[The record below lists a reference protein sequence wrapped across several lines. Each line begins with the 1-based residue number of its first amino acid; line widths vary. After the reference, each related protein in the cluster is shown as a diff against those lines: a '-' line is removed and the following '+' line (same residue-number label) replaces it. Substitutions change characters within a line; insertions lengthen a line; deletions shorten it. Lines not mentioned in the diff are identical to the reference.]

1 MDKYR
6 VRLRNGR
13 VVGPFL
19 PGQII
24 EMRHK
29 GYVHGLES
37 CQVFPSGDWLPLN
50 QFQFWSEVKADKTI
64 TEGTFVLDIHDS
76 KELHEQIFPASET
89 EKKDEIE
96 NQNESVEENVDEDPL
111 AGIVPE
117 SLSDSMESEE
127 EKDERRKKSREPQIF
142 REFDYRQAVN
152 RKEESRLFEL
162 ADLEDK
168 SFDEVSKI
176 DAFATKQKIERE
188 ESKRVLKISIKQKQ
202 KEELSTDREKAERE
216 KKEVESNA
224 TIVTPAGKAWKEHLE
239 EEKRKKEEI
248 QKRWEEDERARKENE
263 AKLKSQD
270 NTQFRE
276 GLTQVI
282 NLKALTTLKDEA
294 KRAEIE
300 ILDIEK
306 RERDQALKH
315 KAELERIGS
324 EIKLKEESDEQEEE
338 RANRKKKLFLAL
350 GAIILLAVFM
360 LPSEEA
366 KKKSIPPIVPIAP
379 EIVFP
384 VPFNEKDN
392 QKANV
397 ERTKAQQA
405 LSVETYM
412 GKRSAAIHYRLS
424 YENDISQVNLIPK
437 LIRLYGWLI
446 PHSGQFESDG
456 TVMFKLIRSN
466 KIQLPIDPDICLGTA
481 YFYKALGKSEAAFNV
496 LDRFVKSKSNKPSK
510 ELFAAYL
517 DSLIER
523 NNESKADEVAA
534 SLEKVENKGVEVVLS
549 LINYHRYKNHPEIAR
564 EVLDLAMDKKS
575 TSVPLLIARAEF
587 ELEAANIKALNLT
600 VKKIR
605 ELGAEKSR
613 LYYGR
618 LMEFVG
624 FVLAYQNQPAKAAV
638 AFKEAIKFA
647 DSELL
652 QDKLTNIKN
661 IDPTAN
667 DEASKLIK
675 QIKSRE
681 LVKKSERALEKF
693 DFENGLLY
701 AIEAQSLN
709 SGYMKADYHLAEVQL
724 RLGMTKDALDTL
736 ESLQKINPG
745 DQVAN
750 QTLLRAYIDTYKFN
764 DAKRMLTVLAA
775 SEMRDT
781 WQYASLNARMYE
793 KMGEIAQSILW
804 LQKAINQNP
813 LSDENIFSLAK
824 LLIRAKNFRQA
835 KNRLFQAM
843 ELDPSKV
850 EYKLAYGSII
860 YEVDGADAAIAY
872 LFGLLQQ
879 YPKNPSIL
887 GDIAI
892 YYHRAGKSQQFKDTR
907 KDIEELSVQDPRIY
921 RFLIKSSIL
930 DEKWDDAVKYTNEL
944 IKLEPG
950 ELSAMMEIGRV
961 LMSIKRYRDA
971 AAWFVRVR
979 DKLPSY
985 PKVGYYKALIEL
997 YVNEPNQA
1005 LKDVQEDMKLN
1016 GQYEEGVIL
1025 VGDIYRSQEKY
1036 TEAEGQ
1042 YKAALKLNVRSPG
1055 AMRGLADLALK
1066 RGQLDVALD
1075 LFKRAVAEDKDNPDV
1090 HRHLGDVYRLQG
1102 QASLAIEA
1110 YKVYLKLRPD
1120 AQDRPQ
1126 VDQYIRTLE

>member
-1 MDKYR
+1 
-6 VRLRNGR
+6 
-13 VVGPFL
+13 
-19 PGQII
+19 
-24 EMRHK
+24 MRQK

-50 QFQFWSEVKADKTI
+50 QFKFWSEAIAEQTVTD
-64 TEGTFVLDIHDS
+64 GTFVLNLNDLENTEEEVLETQTEHNEVPEPSAAESS
-76 KELHEQIFPASET
+76 KVI
-89 EKKDEIE
+89 
-96 NQNESVEENVDEDPL
+96 EDPL
-111 AGIVPE
+111 AGIVPN
-117 SLSDSMESEE
+117 SLDDNLETKTSSE
-127 EKDERRKKSREPQIF
+127 DRRKKTREPQIF

-152 RKEESRLFEL
+152 RREESNLFEL
-162 ADLEDK
+162 AELN
-168 SFDEVSKI
+168 DELQIEKSKI
-176 DAFATKQKIERE
+176 DAFATQQKIKRE
-188 ESKRVLKISIKQKQ
+188 ESNRLIKISPKQ
-202 KEELSTDREKAERE
+202 KEKEAIRKSREDIDKA
-216 KKEVESNA
+216 KKAIEDGA
-224 TIVTPAGKAWKEHLE
+224 TVVTPAGKAWKEQLE
-239 EEKRKKEEI
+239 EEKRQKEEI
-248 QKRWEEDERARKENE
+248 KERWEKEEKERKEKE
-263 AKLKSQD
+263 AQLVSQD
-270 NTQFRE
+270 NTQLRE
-276 GLTQVI
+276 GMTEVI
-282 NLKALTTLKDEA
+282 NIKALTSLKDEA
-294 KRAEIE
+294 RRAEVE
-300 ILDIEK
+300 ILNVEK
-306 RERDQALKH
+306 RERD
-315 KAELERIGS
+315 ELER
-324 EIKLKEESDEQEEE
+324 KKVEQERIENEKRQKAEQEAKEEE
-338 RANRKKKLFLAL
+338 RVNRKKKLFMAL
-350 GAIILLAVFM
+350 GAALLLLVF
-360 LPSEEA
+360 LYPSEDSN
-366 KKKSIPPIVPIAP
+366 KKKVAPIVPLDP
-379 EIVFP
+379 EIRFP
-384 VPFNEKDN
+384 VPFNDRDAL
-392 QKANV
+392 KAKA
-397 ERTKAQQA
+397 ELTKAAQA
-405 LSVETYM
+405 LTVDTYL
-412 GKRSAAIHYRLS
+412 GKRAAAIHYRTS
-424 YENDISQVNLIPK
+424 YENDITQKNIIPK

-446 PHSGQFESDG
+446 PHSSQFETDG
-456 TVMFKLIRSN
+456 TVIFKLIRSN
-466 KIQLPIDPDICLGTA
+466 KLLLPIDPDVCLGTA
-481 YFYKALGKSEAAFNV
+481 YFYRSLGKVEATFNV

-517 DSLIER
+517 ESLILK

-534 SLEKVENKGVEVVLS
+534 SLEKVERKGIEVTLALVK
-549 LINYHRYKNHPEIAR
+549 YHRYKNHPEVAR
-564 EVLDLAMDKKS
+564 EVLDLAMDKAS

-587 ELEAANIKALNLT
+587 ELEASNIKALNET
-600 VKKIR
+600 VNKIR
-605 ELGAEKSR
+605 ELGAERSR

-624 FVLAYQNQPAKAAV
+624 FVLAYQNQPAKAAL
-638 AFKEAIKFA
+638 AFKEAIKYA
-647 DSELL
+647 DSDLL

-661 IDPTAN
+661 IDPNAN
-667 DEASKLIK
+667 DEASRLIK
-675 QIKSRE
+675 QIKARE
-681 LVKKSERALEKF
+681 LVKASQLALDKF

-701 AIEAQSLN
+701 SIKAQSLN
-709 SGYMKADYHLAEVQL
+709 SGYVKADYHLAEVQL

-736 ESLQKINPG
+736 EALQKENPG
-745 DQVAN
+745 DQTAN
-750 QTLLRAYIDTYKFN
+750 LTLLRAYIDTYKFN
-764 DAKRMLTVLAA
+764 DAKRMFTVLAA

-793 KMGEIAQSILW
+793 KMGEITQSILW

-813 LSDENIFSLAK
+813 LNDENIFTLAK

-843 ELDPSKV
+843 ELDPANI

-860 YEVDGADAAIAY
+860 YEVEGADAAIAY

-892 YYHRAGKSQQFKDTR
+892 YYHRAGKTQQFKDTR

-921 RFLIKSSIL
+921 RFLIRSSIL
-930 DEKWDDAVKYTNEL
+930 DEKWDDAVRYTNEL

-950 ELSAMMEIGRV
+950 ELNAMMELGRV
-961 LMSIKRYRDA
+961 LMNLKRYRDA

-997 YVNEPNQA
+997 YVNEPDLA
-1005 LKDVQEDMKLN
+1005 LKDVLEDMKLN
-1016 GQYEEGVIL
+1016 GLYEEGVIL

-1036 TEAEGQ
+1036 TEAEAQ

-1090 HRHLGDVYRLQG
+1090 HRMLGDVYRLQG